1 MFRFGY
7 EDGCYE
13 HISLIKAGED
23 NRLILRKK
31 KFCLLGACS
40 HTAHDFFYILFGWCF
55 VSEECWAR
63 YCCFFDALEIDS
75 YPLSLHTTTFV
86 LFLSYENPTNCSFH
100 RILITQIHNEGN
112 KVQALSWAD
121 WYSVA
126 WTVQNLWRIW
136 LKHKIE
142 GAVNSPG
149 LGFPKCIPRAI
160 NSPPTIKKLR
170 ATVVMS
176 LR

>member
-1 MFRFGY
+1 MLIGGLFPHRTRFFLHSIWLMFRKWRMLS
-7 EDGCYE
+7 
-13 HISLIKAGED
+13 SLLLFLWRAWD
-23 NRLILRKK
+23 RLIPL
-31 KFCLLGACS
+31 
-40 HTAHDFFYILFGWCF
+40 
-55 VSEECWAR
+55 VS
-63 YCCFFDALEIDS
+63 
-75 YPLSLHTTTFV
+75 PHTTTFV